1 VIGPQQLRP
10 NVTRLVSF
18 PKEAETHVPFRV
30 GDRLVDADER
40 TLVMG
45 ILNTTPDSF
54 SDGGLHDGFEAACAH
69 AWAMRAAGADIIDV
83 GGESTRPGSKSVSLE
98 DEIARVVPVVGAIS
112 AGGLVSVD
120 TMKSQVAQSALVAGA
135 HIVNDVSALRH
146 DPEMASLLAEHGAP
160 VVLMHMQGMPGTMQ
174 NDPQYN
180 DVIDDLLSF
189 FHERITFAMK
199 AGIQESQIIIDPG
212 FGFGKTV
219 EHNYQVLRGLG
230 RFRSLGRPILL
241 GTSRKSFIG
250 AVVDKPA
257 AERVF
262 GTAAT
267 VAIGISNGASIIRVH
282 DVAEM
287 IDVVRV
293 SDANRAG
300 K

>member
-1 VIGPQQLRP
+1 M
-10 NVTRLVSF
+10 TRLVSF
-18 PKEAETHVPFRV
+18 PKEAEAHAPFRV

-54 SDGGLHDGFEAACAH
+54 SDGGQHDSLADACAH
-69 AWAMRAAGADIIDV
+69 ALAMRASGADIIDV
-83 GGESTRPGSKSVSLE
+83 GGESTRPGSKPVLVD
-98 DEIARVVPVVGAIS
+98 DEIARVVPVIRAIS
-112 AGGLVSVD
+112 DGGLVSVD
-120 TMKSQVAQSALVAGA
+120 TMKSRVAEEALLAGA

-146 DPEMASLLAEHGAP
+146 DPEMAQILADHGAP
-160 VVLMHMQGMPGTMQ
+160 IVLMHMQGMPGTMQ
-174 NDPQYN
+174 NNPLYD
-180 DVIDDLLSF
+180 DVIEDLLSF
-189 FHERITFAMK
+189 FHERIEFAMK

-219 EHNYQVLRGLG
+219 DHNYRILSGLG

-250 AVVDKPA
+250 AILEKPA
-257 AERVF
+257 SQRVF

-267 VAIGISNGASIIRVH
+267 VAIGISNGASIVRVH

>member
-1 VIGPQQLRP
+1 M
-10 NVTRLVSF
+10 TRIVSF
-18 PKEAETHVPFRV
+18 SAEAEAHAPFRV
-30 GDRLVDADER
+30 GDRLVDADAR

-69 AWAMRAAGADIIDV
+69 AAAMRAAGADIIDV
-83 GGESTRPGSKSVSLE
+83 GGESTRPGSEPVSVD
-98 DEIARVVPVVGAIS
+98 DEVDRVIPVIRAIAHE
-112 AGGLVSVD
+112 GLVSVD
-120 TMKSQVAQSALVAGA
+120 TMKSQVAQHALLAGA
-135 HIVNDVSALRH
+135 HIINDVSALRY
-146 DPEMASLLAEHGAP
+146 DPEMAALLADHGAP
-160 VVLMHMQGMPGTMQ
+160 IVLMHMQGMPNTMQ
-174 NDPQYN
+174 NDPQYD
-180 DVIDDLLSF
+180 DVIEDLLSF
-189 FHERITFAMK
+189 FHERIEFAMK

-219 EHNYQVLRGLG
+219 AHNYQILRELG
-230 RFRSLGRPILL
+230 RFRGLGRPILL
-241 GTSRKSFIG
+241 GTSRKRFIG
-250 AVVDKPA
+250 AALEKPA
-257 AERVF
+257 SARLF

-267 VAIGISNGASIIRVH
+267 VAIGISNGAGIVRVH